1 MLGDAAWHAIGR
13 GFVCSPSFVADML
26 GLRARM
32 RGRGVLMIQG
42 MTAIRR
48 TGGEF
53 FFFLFSFLLL
63 LPWSMRGMGWEGLS
77 QRVIFLVSE

>member
-13 GFVCSPSFVADML
+13 GFVCSPSFVADMP

-53 FFFLFSFLLL
+53 FFFLFLLP
-63 LPWSMRGMGWEGLS
+63 PWSMRGMGWEGLS